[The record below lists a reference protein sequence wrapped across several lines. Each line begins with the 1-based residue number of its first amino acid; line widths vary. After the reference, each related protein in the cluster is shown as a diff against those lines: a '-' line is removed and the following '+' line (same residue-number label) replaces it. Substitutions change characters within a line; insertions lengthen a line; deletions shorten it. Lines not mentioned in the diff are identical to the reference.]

1 MIRPCNGQVSE
12 DHNNGY
18 SMCIAWVF
26 IEKTG
31 FERKQELCKWNAR
44 APSFVKLL
52 SFRPD
57 RSSWQISY
65 RLDARSKQTP
75 LPLKTHVLLP
85 LINGFTIYYKAE
97 PIDKQFVWNEIEK
110 NFSSFYLLP
119 QNTFVVMNANERTD
133 VFHLKTHVCQLY
145 LLLHPSLFFDFFFRL
160 LCNNNHCVDLMCICG
175 HIKKQYVYE
184 SRP

>member
-97 PIDKQFVWNEIEK
+97 PIDKQLYWIKSKRISRRFIYCHKIRSLLWMRMNEQMFFISK
-110 NFSSFYLLP
+110 HTCAALFTSSSVSLL
-119 QNTFVVMNANERTD
+119 R
-133 VFHLKTHVCQLY
+133 
-145 LLLHPSLFFDFFFRL
+145 LLLSSTL
-160 LCNNNHCVDLMCICG
+160 
-175 HIKKQYVYE
+175 Q
-184 SRP
+184 